1 MDDEKVKVDL
11 NILDR
16 TLGFVVINEIK
27 RKVNSTVAEK
37 IYTKLGD
44 LALLRRQ
51 MQPIATKMASFRKK
65 IQNFGYNFDTNT
77 ADELIKG
84 VLKIK
89 DDDVRVGIEILLFKT
104 MPRARYFIAG
114 KVDPDQYGHY
124 ALNLPIYTHF
134 TAPMRRYADH
144 VVHRQLKAVIHD
156 TPYTEDMEAL
166 KITSEYCNFK
176 KDCAYQAQEQ
186 AIHLLLCKTINDMG
200 NTTGQLLT
208 MATVLQVYESSFD
221 VFIPEFGIEK
231 RVHGDQLP
239 LIKAEFDGTNRVLEL
254 HWQPGVDSATFI
266 PADEKNPKSYRNSIK
281 NKFRSTAAEIANIE
295 LDKEAESEPLISDP
309 LSKELSDLHLTVPNL
324 RLPLQATT
332 SKML

>member
-1 MDDEKVKVDL
+1 
-11 NILDR
+11 
-16 TLGFVVINEIK
+16 
-27 RKVNSTVAEK
+27 
-37 IYTKLGD
+37 
-44 LALLRRQ
+44 

-176 KDCAYQAQEQ
+176 R
-186 AIHLLLCKTINDMG
+186 
-200 NTTGQLLT
+200 
-208 MATVLQVYESSFD
+208 TVLIKHRNKQ
-221 VFIPEFGIEK
+221 FIYCCVK
-231 RVHGDQLP
+231 Q
-239 LIKAEFDGTNRVLEL
+239 
-254 HWQPGVDSATFI
+254 
-266 PADEKNPKSYRNSIK
+266 
-281 NKFRSTAAEIANIE
+281 STTWEI
-295 LDKEAESEPLISDP
+295 
-309 LSKELSDLHLTVPNL
+309 
-324 RLPLQATT
+324 LQDNY
-332 SKML
+332 

>member
-1 MDDEKVKVDL
+1 
-11 NILDR
+11 
-16 TLGFVVINEIK
+16 
-27 RKVNSTVAEK
+27 
-37 IYTKLGD
+37 
-44 LALLRRQ
+44 
-51 MQPIATKMASFRKK
+51 
-65 IQNFGYNFDTNT
+65 
-77 ADELIKG
+77 
-84 VLKIK
+84 
-89 DDDVRVGIEILLFKT
+89 
-104 MPRARYFIAG
+104 
-114 KVDPDQYGHY
+114 
-124 ALNLPIYTHF
+124 
-134 TAPMRRYADH
+134 MRRYADH

-324 RLPLQATT
+324 RLPSAGDNKQNPLEKFISTTETRIENDNYIQEIHELQKIPILLRAEVGMALPCLTVRALNPFM
-332 SKML
+332 KRA